1 VKEDSDNL
9 RLATTIIG
17 GIALGA
23 LAMYLTDPVQGR
35 RRRAMA
41 QDKMRSMSH
50 RTSDTLDS
58 VMRDAGNR
66 LSGLQAQASRLM
78 GQRNH
83 KPIDDHVL
91 EARVRSKLGRFV
103 SNAHQIDV
111 LADQGCV
118 TLKGPV
124 LADER
129 RHLLRMVEGIPGVE
143 DVRDRLDAYEDEAQ
157 MSRRMEH
164 RQEDE
169 SGWSAAQIMALL
181 GGGLLGYYG
190 ITRRSPA
197 GVALAAAGMGLAARN
212 MGNAGALANLANLVG
227 NVGGIDWRHLFGA
240 GMQAESARVQKSID
254 IKASPEAVF
263 DVWSR
268 YENFPHFMSHVVE
281 VRDLGQKRSHWIV
294 RGPAGANVE
303 WNAVLTQSD
312 RPNILAWKSEPG
324 ADVQNSG
331 SVRLEP
337 DGRGGT
343 RATVEM
349 TYQPPAGLL
358 DQGLAMLMGNNPAR
372 QLEEDLT
379 RMKQFIERGAPVQDV
394 TQPVTTAGQ
403 ILH

>member
-41 QDKMRSMSH
+41 QDKMRSMTH
-50 RTSDTLDS
+50 RTSDTVGS
-58 VMRDAGNR
+58 VMRDASHR
-66 LSGLQAQASRLM
+66 LSGLQAQASRLI
-78 GQRNH
+78 GQRDY

-111 LADQGCV
+111 VADQGCV

-124 LADER
+124 LSDER
-129 RHLLRMVEGIPGVE
+129 RHLLKMVEGIPGVE
-143 DVRDRLDAYEDEAQ
+143 DVRERLDAYDDEADL
-157 MSRRMEH
+157 SRHAHERE
-164 RQEDE
+164 EE
-169 SGWSAAQIMALL
+169 SGWTAAQVVALV
-181 GGGLLGYYG
+181 GGSLLGYYG

-212 MGNAGALANLANLVG
+212 MSNAGVLANIANLAG
-227 NVGGIDWRHLFGA
+227 NFGGIDWKKLFGGA
-240 GMQAESARVQKSID
+240 IQEEPIQVQKIID
-254 IKASPEAVF
+254 IKAAPETVF

-281 VRDLGQKRSHWIV
+281 VRDLGQRRSHWVV

-303 WNAVLTQSD
+303 WDAVLTQSD
-312 RPNILAWKSEPG
+312 RPHGLAWRSE
-324 ADVQNSG
+324 ADANVQHSG

-343 RATVEM
+343 RATVAM
-349 TYQPPAGLL
+349 TYQPPAGILG
-358 DQGLAMLMGNNPAR
+358 QGIAMLMGSHPER
-372 QLEEDLT
+372 QLEEDLA
-379 RMKQFIERGAPVQDV
+379 RMKQFIERGTPIQDAA
-394 TQPVTTAGQ
+394 QPITTAGQ
-403 ILH
+403 VLH

>member
-1 VKEDSDNL
+1 MKEDSDNL
-9 RLATTIIG
+9 RLATSIIG

-41 QDKMRSMSH
+41 QDKMRSMTH
-50 RTSDTLDS
+50 RTGDRVGS
-58 VMRDAGNR
+58 VMRDASHR
-66 LSGLQAQASRLM
+66 LSGLQAQAGRLI
-78 GQRNH
+78 GQRNY

-91 EARVRSKLGRFV
+91 EARVRSKLGRLV
-103 SNAHQIDV
+103 SNAHQIEV

-129 RHLLRMVEGIPGVE
+129 RHLLKMVEGIPGVE
-143 DVRDRLDAYEDEAQ
+143 DVRDRLDAYDDEANL
-157 MSRRMEH
+157 SRHAHAREK
-164 RQEDE
+164 E
-169 SGWSAAQIMALL
+169 SDWTAAQIMALV
-181 GGGLLGYYG
+181 GGLLGYYG

-197 GVALAAAGMGLAARN
+197 GVALAAASMGLAARN
-212 MGNAGALANLANLVG
+212 MSNTGMLANLANISG
-227 NVGGIDWRHLFGA
+227 NFGGIDWRQLFG
-240 GMQAESARVQKSID
+240 GILQEEPFQVQKTIE
-254 IKASPEAVF
+254 IKAAPETVF

-281 VRDLGQKRSHWIV
+281 VRDLGQGRSHWVV

-303 WNAVLTQSD
+303 WDAVLTQSD
-312 RPNILAWKSEPG
+312 RPHALAWRSE
-324 ADVQNSG
+324 ADSKVRHSG

-343 RATVEM
+343 LATIAM
-349 TYQPPAGLL
+349 TYQPPAGILG
-358 DQGLAMLMGNNPAR
+358 QGIAMLTGSHPER
-372 QLEEDLT
+372 QIEEDLM
-379 RMKQFIERGAPVQDV
+379 RMKQFIERGAPMQDAG
-394 TQPVTTAGQ
+394 QPATTAGQ